1 MAHPRMA
8 DAFPILGAHDI
19 ERTAAFG
26 SLRNYEKDSRLFHS
40 GQTGD
45 GLFLILS
52 GHVTLCQRDGLG
64 ASEPMY
70 EAGPGQFLGEIG
82 QLSGNRALVDAIAQ
96 GEVRTRLLTPGC
108 LRELVVIDASLGERI
123 MRALIL
129 RRVMLIERGIG
140 GPLLIGPGGS
150 SNMTRIRGF
159 LTRNTLPHRVLDPA
173 SDARAKAMLDAHSP
187 SQEELPLVV
196 CPDGTILCNPAE
208 NTLATHLGML
218 DLPDEDKV
226 YDVAIVGAGPAGL
239 ATAVYAGSEGL
250 SVIVLDGRSFG
261 GQAGASARIEN
272 YFGFPTGITGQALTA
287 RAFVQA
293 QKFGVKMR
301 IPTQIKHL
309 DCSRKDGD
317 LLIKGEAGSQIR
329 ARTVV
334 VATGA
339 RYRRPDIAQLS
350 TFEGRGVWY
359 WASPIEAKICA
370 DQDVVLVGGGNSAG
384 QAAVYLAAHVAK
396 VRIMIRRE
404 SLVATMSRYLID
416 RIAATPNIELIA
428 NGDIVALEGDADGHL
443 IAAHWRERGSGTE
456 HRLPT
461 ANVFLF
467 VGADPETDW
476 LADCGVVLDKSGFV
490 VTGVASET
498 NPAPAMLESS
508 VPGVFA
514 VGDVR
519 CGSVKRIG
527 GAIGEGAQVVPALH
541 AFVAVAASV

>member
-1 MAHPRMA
+1 MG
-8 DAFPILGAHDI
+8 DAFPTLSAQDI

-26 SLRNYEKDSRLFHS
+26 KIREFSKEDLLFES

-52 GHVTLCQRDGLG
+52 GRVTLCQRDGLG
-64 ASEPMY
+64 DSAPMY

-82 QLSGNRALVDAIAQ
+82 QLSSNRALVDAVAQ
-96 GEVRTRLLTPGC
+96 GDVKTRLLSPGC
-108 LRELVVIDASLGERI
+108 LRELVVADASLGERI

-129 RRVMLIERGIG
+129 RRVMLIEGGIG
-140 GPLLIGPGGS
+140 GPLLIGPDNS
-150 SNMTRIRGF
+150 LDMTRLQSF

-173 SDARAKAMLDAHSP
+173 TDARAQGVIAAHEPSP
-187 SQEELPLVV
+187 EELPLVV
-196 CPDGTILCNPAE
+196 CPDGTVLCNPDE
-208 NTLATHLGML
+208 NELAMHLGML
-218 DLPDEDKV
+218 DTREDVAV

-250 SVIVLDGRSFG
+250 SVIVLDARSFG

-272 YFGFPTGITGQALTA
+272 YFGFPTGISGQALVA

-301 IPTQIKHL
+301 IPTRVKRL
-309 DCSRKDGD
+309 DCARPNGHFVIHAEDGREVHA
-317 LLIKGEAGSQIR
+317 K
-329 ARTVV
+329 TVV

-339 RYRRPDIAQLS
+339 RYRRPDIAELH

-359 WASPIEAKICA
+359 WASPIEAKLCA
-370 DQDVVLVGGGNSAG
+370 GEEVVLVGGGNSAG
-384 QAAVYLAAHVAK
+384 QAAVYLAAHVKK
-396 VRIMIRRE
+396 VRMMIRRD
-404 SLVATMSRYLID
+404 SLEATMSRYLID
-416 RIAATPNIELIA
+416 RIAATPNIELVPHA
-428 NGDIVALEGDADGHL
+428 EIVALEADDDGKL
-443 IAAHWRERGSGTE
+443 AAARWRDRKSGTE
-456 HRLPT
+456 QVMPA

-467 VGADPETDW
+467 VGAEPETDW
-476 LADCGVVLDKSGFV
+476 LRNCGVALDKSGFV
-490 VTGVASET
+490 VTGAGSKEH
-498 NPAPAMLESS
+498 PSPGLLEAS

-541 AFVAVAASV
+541 AFVAD

>member
-1 MAHPRMA
+1 MAHPRMG
-8 DAFPILGAHDI
+8 DAFPILSAHDI
-19 ERTAAFG
+19 ERTEAFG
-26 SLRNYEKDSRLFHS
+26 SLRDYAKDSRLFQS

-45 GLFLILS
+45 GLFLILA

-64 ASEPMY
+64 QHEPMY

-96 GEVRTRLLTPGC
+96 GEVQARLLTPGC
-108 LRELVVIDASLGERI
+108 LRELVVADASLGERI

-140 GPLLIGPGGS
+140 GPLLVGPGTSGD
-150 SNMTRIRGF
+150 MTRIRGF
-159 LTRNTLPHRVLDPA
+159 LTRNTLPHRVLDPVT
-173 SDARAKAMLDAHSP
+173 DARAKALMESHAP
-187 SQEELPLVV
+187 SADELPLVV
-196 CPDGTILCNPAE
+196 CPDGTILCNPSE
-208 NTLATHLGML
+208 NTLAMHLGML
-218 DLPDEDKV
+218 DLPDENKV

-250 SVIVLDGRSFG
+250 SVIVLDARSFG

-301 IPTQIKHL
+301 IPMRIKQL

-317 LLIKGEAGSQIR
+317 LLIKGEEGTQVR
-329 ARTVV
+329 AKTVV

-339 RYRRPDIAQLS
+339 RYRRPNIDALS
-350 TFEGRGVWY
+350 TYEGRGVWY

-370 DQDVVLVGGGNSAG
+370 DQEVILVGGGNSAG
-384 QAAVYLAAHVAK
+384 QAAVYLSAHVAK
-396 VRIMIRRE
+396 VRMMIRRD
-404 SLVATMSRYLID
+404 SLVATMSKYLID
-416 RIAATPNIELIA
+416 RIAATPNIELIP
-428 NGDIVALEGDADGHL
+428 NGEIFALEGDAEGRL
-443 IAAHWRERGSGTE
+443 AAARWRERTTGAE
-456 HRLPT
+456 HRLAT
-461 ANVFLF
+461 GNVFLF

-476 LADCGVVLDKSGFV
+476 LADCGVILDKSGFV
-490 VTGVASET
+490 VTGVGSDAH
-498 NPAPAMLESS
+498 PAPALLESS

-541 AFVAVAASV
+541 AFVAVA

>member
-1 MAHPRMA
+1 MG
-8 DAFPILGAHDI
+8 DAFPTLDAQDI

-26 SLRNYEKDSRLFHS
+26 SIRDYSKDELLFES

-64 ASEPMY
+64 ESERMY

-82 QLSGNRALVDAIAQ
+82 QLSSNRALVDAIAQ
-96 GEVRTRLLTPGC
+96 EPVKTRLLSPGC
-108 LRELVVIDASLGERI
+108 LRELVVADASLGERI

-129 RRVMLIERGIG
+129 RRVMLIEGGIG
-140 GPLLIGPGGS
+140 GPLLIGPDGS
-150 SNMTRIRGF
+150 GDMTRLRGF
-159 LTRNTLPHRVLDPA
+159 LTRNTLPHRVMDPDTDERARAVLAEHDPA
-173 SDARAKAMLDAHSP
+173 P
-187 SQEELPLVV
+187 EQLPLVV
-196 CPDGTILCNPAE
+196 CPDGTVLCNPDE
-208 NTLATHLGML
+208 NELAQHLGML
-218 DLPDEDKV
+218 DMREDKAV

-250 SVIVLDGRSFG
+250 SVIVLDARSFG

-272 YFGFPTGITGQALTA
+272 YFGFPTGITGQALVA

-301 IPTQIKHL
+301 IPTRVKAL
-309 DCSRKDGD
+309 DCSRSAGHFVIHAEDGR
-317 LLIKGEAGSQIR
+317 EVR
-329 ARTVV
+329 AKTVV

-339 RYRRPDIAQLS
+339 RYRRPDIAELD

-359 WASPIEAKICA
+359 WASPIEANLCA
-370 DQDVVLVGGGNSAG
+370 GEEVVLVGGGNSAG
-384 QAAVYLAAHVAK
+384 QAAVYLAAHVKK
-396 VRIMIRRE
+396 VRMMIRRE
-404 SLVATMSRYLID
+404 SLSSTMSRYLID
-416 RIAATPNIELIA
+416 RISATPNIELMA
-428 NGDIVALEGDADGHL
+428 NGEIVALEADDKGNL
-443 IAAHWRERGSGTE
+443 AAARWRDRNSGAE
-456 HRLPT
+456 EVLPT
-461 ANVFLF
+461 SHVFLF

-476 LADCGVVLDKSGFV
+476 LRNCGVSLDKAGFV
-490 VTGVASET
+490 VTGAGSEEH
-498 NPAPAMLESS
+498 PAPGLLESS

-541 AFVAVAASV
+541 AFVAP

>member
-1 MAHPRMA
+1 MA
-8 DAFPILGAHDI
+8 DAFPVLSAQDI
-19 ERTAAFG
+19 ERTGAFG
-26 SLRNYEKDSRLFHS
+26 SIRNFSKEDLLFRS

-64 ASEPMY
+64 DSEHMY
-70 EAGPGQFLGEIG
+70 EAGPGQFLGEVG
-82 QLSGNRALVDAIAQ
+82 QLSSNRALVDAIAQ
-96 GEVRTRLLTPGC
+96 DQVQTRLLSPGC
-108 LRELVVIDASLGERI
+108 LRELVVADASLGERI

-129 RRVMLIERGIG
+129 RRVMLIEGGIG
-140 GPLLIGPGGS
+140 GPLLIGPADTS
-150 SNMTRIRGF
+150 DMTRLRGF

-173 SDARAKAMLDAHSP
+173 TNHRAKALLVTYP
-187 SQEELPLVV
+187 STPAQLPLVV
-196 CPDGTILCNPAE
+196 CPDGTILHNPGE
-208 NTLATHLGML
+208 TELAVHLGML
-218 DLPDEDKV
+218 DALDDGKV

-272 YFGFPTGITGQALTA
+272 YFGFPTGISGQALVA

-301 IPTQIKHL
+301 IPTRVKFL
-309 DCSRKDGD
+309 DCSRSEGYLQMVAEDGRH
-317 LLIKGEAGSQIR
+317 IR
-329 ARTVV
+329 ATTVV

-339 RYRRPDIAQLS
+339 RYRRPDIAELS

-370 DQDVVLVGGGNSAG
+370 DQEVVLVGGGNSAG
-384 QAAVYLAAHVAK
+384 QAAVYLAGHVRK
-396 VRIMIRRE
+396 VRMMIRRE
-404 SLVATMSRYLID
+404 SLAATMSRYLID
-416 RIAATPNIELIA
+416 RIHATPNIELITEA
-428 NGDIVALEGDADGHL
+428 EIVALEPDEDGRL
-443 IAAHWRERGSGTE
+443 AAARWRERTTGAE
-456 HRLPT
+456 HVLLT
-461 ANVFLF
+461 ANVFMF

-476 LADCGVVLDKSGFV
+476 LADCGVLLDKSGFV
-490 VTGVASET
+490 VTGVGSDAHPTPSL
-498 NPAPAMLESS
+498 LESS

-541 AFVAVAASV
+541 AFVTP